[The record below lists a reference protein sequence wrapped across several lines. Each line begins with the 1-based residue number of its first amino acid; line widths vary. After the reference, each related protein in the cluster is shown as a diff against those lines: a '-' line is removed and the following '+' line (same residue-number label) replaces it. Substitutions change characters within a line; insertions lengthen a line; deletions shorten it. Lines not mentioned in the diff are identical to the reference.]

1 MRDWDEPRPRGTD
14 WETVQRVET
23 ALREMEI
30 GRLPETAWE
39 LDIYATAFAAG
50 VVARKL
56 RTN

>member
-1 MRDWDEPRPRGTD
+1 M
-14 WETVQRVET
+14 RVET